1 MNSDNKKLYKKYE
14 DQYNIARP
22 LNNDLISYNFHNSQN
37 AYSPHALYDTTG
49 KLIYL
54 FDKTVSIIDAKTS
67 RITEDNRNI
76 KFVTNKSKTADK
88 IQDINRKLVENLNE
102 IYQTSVSS
110 VRPYL
115 DKFERKN
122 FLRNKN
128 ILKKLYNDTILYKDI
143 FWSVWERNTL
153 VMTEQWRQYFSSIL
167 SEFYSYNDSNNFL
180 SKNWKENLFPNNTY
194 LAIREKLQKNQLLT
208 DNEICDFVDYLLHKW
223 LKKDIETWEETI
235 KRHHSDT
242 AKSHLINILYGMMYS
257 EQEYNYKKITQ
268 LNIGLFNTSYIDQT
282 LSKELD
288 ISKDSIYTEMRQK
301 WLPSIA
307 FKELRWESVT
317 DLIWGRTW
325 LDDEL
330 LQTSN
335 KHVIIEKIFTKVIEN
350 LVNFYERKW
359 YIFVMESFDL
369 ANKFKKWK
377 IIFDSDVL
385 SDIEKN
391 IQQNY
396 IMWDT
401 VDQSKKNTHLRDIYN
416 YDILNIK
423 NVIATV
429 EEKEIIHNALE
440 NDNSKT
446 WGNGAYADIKFR
458 MWFHLINKNNAKDV
472 INNQSYE
479 HMIVNMDSSNEWWL
493 SEHNIFLD
501 PIKNIPLK
509 LRISTALDTDI
520 FMDSVC
526 GWIDKTI
533 KELSKL
539 KTYMDNI
546 ETKPDGI
553 SMKYIEKQF
562 QQRNIIP
569 SEILDMAWLTSPYTY
584 LDLDKN
590 YIDKQKVENTVAE
603 YLLVDQFNKWRLHWF
618 VYDNDNI
625 DWLTENL
632 QTQLLTQKNISYQYF
647 WHSEFLKKAL
657 YEKNTWKYCICG
669 WWSNNLAKWCNSK
682 LFSDKGYI
690 WIVDSV
696 KDIINFFTIPVF
708 TWLVAEWTHIKNND
722 VILWDIKSIY
732 KDQLKKLPKES

>member
-1 MNSDNKKLYKKYE
+1 MVMNSDNNKLYKKYE

-37 AYSPHALYDTTG
+37 AYSPHAVYDTTWE
-49 KLIYL
+49 LIYVL
-54 FDKTVSIIDAKTS
+54 DGTVSIIDAKTS

-76 KFVTNKSKTADK
+76 KFITNKPKTANT
-88 IQDINRKLVENLNE
+88 IQDINRKVVENLNE
-102 IYQTSVSS
+102 IYKTAVTSI
-110 VRPYL
+110 RPYL
-115 DKFERKN
+115 DKFEKRK

-128 ILKKLYNDTILYKDI
+128 ILKKLYNDAILYKDD
-143 FWSVWERNTL
+143 FWSIWERNTL
-153 VMTEQWRQYFSSIL
+153 IMTEQWRQYFSSIL
-167 SEFYSYNDSNNFL
+167 SEFYCYNDSNNFL

-194 LAIREKLQKNQLLT
+194 LAIREKLQKNQTLT
-208 DNEICDFVDYLLHKW
+208 DDEICDFVDYLLHKW
-223 LKKDIETWEETI
+223 LKKDIETAEETI

-257 EQEYNYKKITQ
+257 EQEYNYKRVTD
-268 LNIGLFNTSYIDQT
+268 LNTWLFATSDIDHT

-288 ISKDSIYTEMRQK
+288 ISNDSIYTEMRQK

-317 DLIWGRTW
+317 DLIWWRTW

-330 LQTSN
+330 LYTSD
-335 KHVIIEKIFTKVIEN
+335 KYHIVEKIFTLVIEN
-350 LVNFYERKW
+350 LINFYDKKW
-359 YIFVMESFDL
+359 YIFMMESFDL
-369 ANKFKKWK
+369 ANKFKKWN
-377 IIFDSDVL
+377 ITFDNNILVN
-385 SDIEKN
+385 IEKKL
-391 IQQNY
+391 QQKY
-396 IMWDT
+396 MIWDT
-401 VDQSKKNTHLRDIYN
+401 VVQSKKNTHLRDIYD
-416 YDILNIK
+416 YDILHIK
-423 NVIATV
+423 NHIATI
-429 EEKEIIHNALE
+429 EEKKIIHNALE

-446 WGNGAYADIKFR
+446 WWNGAYADIKFR
-458 MWFHLINKNNAKDV
+458 MWFHLINKNNAQDV
-472 INNQSYE
+472 IHNQSYE
-479 HMIVNMDSSNEWWL
+479 HMIVNMNSSNEWWL

-539 KTYMDNI
+539 KTYIDHK

-562 QQRNIIP
+562 QQRNMIP
-569 SEILDMAWLTSPYTY
+569 KEILDMAWLKSPYTY

-590 YIDKQKVENTVAE
+590 YIDKQKIENTVAE
-603 YLLVDQFNKWRLHWF
+603 YLLIDQFKKWRLHWF
-618 VYDNDNI
+618 IYDNDKI

-632 QTQLLTQKNISYQYF
+632 QTQLLNEKNISYQYF
-647 WHSEFLKKAL
+647 WHSEFLKQAL

-682 LFSDKGYI
+682 LFSDRWYI
-690 WIVDSV
+690 WVVDSQN
-696 KDIINFFTIPVF
+696 DIINFFTIPVF
-708 TWLVAEWTHIKNND
+708 TWIVAEWTHIKKDD
-722 VILWDIKSIY
+722 VILWSIKSIY
-732 KDQLKKLPKES
+732 KTQLKKTP